1 MAAGAGVALGA
12 AAEPALATPAE
23 VRTGPRIAII
33 GSGYGG
39 AVAARSLAQAGRR
52 VDLIEMGADWEAMA
66 SGKGAVFTSMRSPNE
81 RSMWFK
87 RRTDMP
93 FSYLGGMDI
102 VNRPIKP
109 GAGVLDVET
118 FAEMK
123 VYVGRGVGGGSLVNG
138 GMAVTPVRSFFEK
151 VLPQVDAE
159 EMYSTYFPRARRN
172 LIVTDPPADIVLNS
186 PWYQFARVSAQQ
198 AKRAGYGHRMVPNVY
213 DFDYLRRET
222 FGQVPRSALAAEVMF
237 GNNYG
242 KNSLPKSILREA
254 LATGRVNLMPM
265 TEVTRLTQR
274 PDGAFDLSLRRI
286 DFWGSLLEE
295 RTATYDR
302 VVLAAGSIGTAR
314 LLAKAQHQGTIK
326 HLPPGLGGGWGPNG
340 NVMVA
345 RRLWGTPTGAHQS
358 TIPVMGVTNWD
369 DSPQSVFAEIAPFP
383 TGIELYTGVYL
394 AITNNPN
401 HGEFSW
407 DAQTN
412 TLRLNWDRG
421 KAKPGVDAARAFFD
435 RINRASRN
443 TSYRSDVFER
453 HQEFADYFSYHPL
466 GGAVLGEVTDLSGEV
481 KGVPGLFVMDGSL
494 IPGKIG
500 VNPFVTITALA
511 ERNMDRLL
519 AGRRF

>member
-1 MAAGAGVALGA
+1 MAASAGVALGTVASPAMA
-12 AAEPALATPAE
+12 APAE
-23 VRTGPRIAII
+23 VRSGPRIAII

-39 AVAARSLAQAGRR
+39 AVAARSLTQAGRR

-66 SGKGAVFTSMRSPNE
+66 ASRGPVFTSMRSPNE

-93 FSYLGGMDI
+93 FSYLGGLDI
-102 VNRPIKP
+102 VNRSIRP
-109 GAGVLDVET
+109 GAGVLDIET

-138 GMAVTPVRSFFEK
+138 GMAVTPVRSFFEQ
-151 VLPQVDAE
+151 VLPQVDSE

-172 LIVTDPPADIVLNS
+172 LIVTDPPTDIVMNS
-186 PWYQFARVSAQQ
+186 PWYQFARLSALQ
-198 AKRAGYGHRMVPNVY
+198 AKRAGYVHHMVPNVY
-213 DFDYLRRET
+213 DFDYMRRET
-222 FGQVPRSALAAEVMF
+222 FGQVPRSALA
-237 GNNYG
+237 
-242 KNSLPKSILREA
+242 
-254 LATGRVNLMPM
+254 TGRVNLIPM

-274 PDGAFDLSLRRI
+274 PDGTFDLELRQI
-286 DFWGSLLEE
+286 DFDGNLVNQ

-314 LLAKAQHQGTIK
+314 LLLKAQHQGTIK
-326 HLPPGLGGGWGPNG
+326 TLPSGIGGGWGPNG

-369 DSPQSVFAEIAPFP
+369 DSTRSVFAEIAPFP
-383 TGIELYTGVYL
+383 TGVELHTAVYL

-401 HGEFSW
+401 HGHFSW
-407 DAQTN
+407 DDQNN
-412 TLRLNWDRG
+412 TLSLNWGRDM
-421 KAKPGVDAARAFFD
+421 AKPGVDAARAFFD
-435 RINRASRN
+435 RINQAN
-443 TSYRSDVFER
+443 GGTSYRSDVFER

-466 GGAVLGEVTDLSGEV
+466 GGAILGEVTDLSGEV